1 MEDMTTKDVLE
12 PYTEH
17 VLDYYD
23 GTSRRVLVKDE
34 EIPFPEGKLIVSR
47 TDLQGIITHCN
58 HAFVEMSGYTEAEL
72 IGQPHYIL
80 RHPDM
85 PKAIFKEAWETV
97 AQGNKWH
104 GYVKN
109 LCKDGCYYWV
119 YATIIL
125 NVREGKAVS
134 CTSVRRKPS
143 RTQVDACIAHYAQL
157 KQAEARHNALCH
169 DG

>member
-1 MEDMTTKDVLE
+1 MEDMTTKDVQT
-12 PYTEH
+12 PYQEYALH
-17 VLDYYD
+17 YYD

-34 EIPFPEGKLIVSR
+34 ELAFPEGKLIVSR
-47 TDLQGIITHCN
+47 TNLQGIITHCN
-58 HAFVEMSGYTEAEL
+58 QAFVEMSGYTEAEL

-85 PKAIFKEAWETV
+85 PKSIFKDAWDTV
-97 AQGNKWH
+97 TQGQKWH

-109 LCKDGCYYWV
+109 LCKDGRHYWV

-125 NVREGKAVS
+125 NVRDGQAVS

-143 RTQVDACIAHYAQL
+143 RTQVEACMARYAEL
-157 KQAEARHNALCH
+157 KQAEV
-169 DG
+169 

>member
-1 MEDMTTKDVLE
+1 MDDMTSRTVQP

-17 VLDYYD
+17 ELHYFD

-34 EIPFPEGKLIVSR
+34 EVPYPEGKLIVSR

-58 HAFVEMSGYTEAEL
+58 QAFVEMSGYTEAEL

-85 PKAIFKEAWETV
+85 PKAIFQEAWSTV
-97 AQGNKWH
+97 LQGKKWQ

-109 LCKDGCYYWV
+109 LCKDGRHYWV
-119 YATIIL
+119 YATIIP
-125 NVREGKAVS
+125 NIRQGQAVS

-143 RTQVDACIAHYAQL
+143 RVQVAAHQALYAKL
-157 KQAEARHNALCH
+157 KSAEEVDLCPMS
-169 DG
+169 

>member
-1 MEDMTTKDVLE
+1 MEDMTIKDVQT
-12 PYTEH
+12 PYQEYLLH
-17 VLDYYD
+17 YYD

-34 EIPFPEGKLIVSR
+34 ELAFPEGKLIVSR
-47 TDLQGIITHCN
+47 TNLQGIITHCN
-58 HAFVEMSGYTEAEL
+58 QAFVEMSGYDEAEL

-85 PKAIFKEAWETV
+85 PKSIFKEAWDTV
-97 AQGNKWH
+97 TQGQKWH

-109 LCKDGCYYWV
+109 LCKDGRHYWV

-125 NVREGKAVS
+125 NVRDGQAVS

-143 RTQVDACIAHYAQL
+143 RTQVEACMARYAEL
-157 KQAEARHNALCH
+157 KQAEV
-169 DG
+169 

>member
-1 MEDMTTKDVLE
+1 MEDMTTKDVQT
-12 PYTEH
+12 PYQEYALH
-17 VLDYYD
+17 YYD

-34 EIPFPEGKLIVSR
+34 ELAFPEGKLIVFR
-47 TDLQGIITHCN
+47 TNLQGIITHCN
-58 HAFVEMSGYTEAEL
+58 QAFVEMSGYTEAEL

-85 PKAIFKEAWETV
+85 PKSIFKDAWDTV
-97 AQGNKWH
+97 TQGQKWH

-109 LCKDGCYYWV
+109 LCKDGRHYWV

-125 NVREGKAVS
+125 NVRDGQAVS

-143 RTQVDACIAHYAQL
+143 RTQVEACMARYAEL
-157 KQAEARHNALCH
+157 KQAEV
-169 DG
+169 

>member
-1 MEDMTTKDVLE
+1 MEDMTNKDVRE

-17 VLDYYD
+17 RLCYYD
-23 GTSRRVLVKDE
+23 GASRRVLVKDE

-47 TDLQGIITHCN
+47 TDLRGIITHCN
-58 HAFVEMSGYTEAEL
+58 QAFVEMSGYTEAAL
-72 IGQPHYIL
+72 LGQPHYIL

-85 PKAIFKEAWETV
+85 PKAIFKDAWETV
-97 AQGNKWH
+97 ARGEKWH

-109 LCKDGCYYWV
+109 LCKDGRYYWV

-125 NVREGKAVS
+125 NVRAGNPIS

-143 RTQVDACIAHYAQL
+143 RTQVEACIAYYAQL
-157 KQAEARHNALCH
+157 KQAEV
-169 DG
+169 

>member
-1 MEDMTTKDVLE
+1 MEDMTTRDVQE
-12 PYTEH
+12 PYREH
-17 VLDYYD
+17 LWHYYD

-47 TDLQGIITHCN
+47 TNLQGVITHCN
-58 HAFVEMSGYTEAEL
+58 QAFVEMSGYTEVEL

-85 PKAIFKEAWETV
+85 PKSIFKEAWDTV
-97 AQGNKWH
+97 TQGQKWH

-109 LCKDGCYYWV
+109 LCKDGRHYWV

-125 NVREGKAVS
+125 NVRNGEAVS

-143 RTQVDACIAHYAQL
+143 RTQVEACIARYSQL
-157 KQAEARHNALCH
+157 KQAEV
-169 DG
+169 

>member
-1 MEDMTTKDVLE
+1 MKDMTIKDVCA
-12 PYTEH
+12 PYTEYDLH
-17 VLDYYD
+17 YYD
-23 GTSRRVLVKDE
+23 GTARRVLVKDE

-47 TDLQGIITHCN
+47 TDLNGVITHCN
-58 HAFVEMSGYTEAEL
+58 QAFIEMSGYTEAEL

-85 PKAIFKEAWETV
+85 PKAVFKDAWETV
-97 AQGNKWH
+97 VQGRKWH

-109 LCKDGCYYWV
+109 LCKDGRYYWV

-125 NVREGKAVS
+125 NVRQGQAIS

-143 RTQVDACIAHYAQL
+143 RTQVNACIAHYAEL
-157 KQAEARHNALCH
+157 KQAEL
-169 DG
+169 